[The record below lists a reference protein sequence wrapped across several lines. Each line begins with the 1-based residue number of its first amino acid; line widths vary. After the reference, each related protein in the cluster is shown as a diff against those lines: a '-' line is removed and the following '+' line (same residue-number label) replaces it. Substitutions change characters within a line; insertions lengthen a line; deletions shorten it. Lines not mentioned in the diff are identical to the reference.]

1 MNLTNKQYIEALLE
15 TDLSDYK
22 NLKNLFNMLQ
32 IYEKED
38 FKHAHSLNKIVK
50 KYSAK
55 GSLGKEN
62 IALFYQLYKESY
74 LFDAPYEFESY
85 LMYVEWDREPSKRF
99 YLPRRKQLKQVVDAL
114 QLLEDD
120 ELDLLAISM
129 PPGVGKAQ
137 PLYSKLVTPDGYKTM
152 GEIKVGDLVA
162 TIDGSFTKVLG
173 IFPQG
178 KKDVYR
184 VTFNDGSYTDCCKE
198 HLWTVKTCDDRR
210 RGGERTIELQQIMRN
225 LRVRGDK
232 RSNYSVEFCKPV
244 EFSKKNLPLHPYLLG
259 CILGDGSI
267 SGDNLGF
274 TNCDEDILERFKGLL
289 PDNEILVNKSNHD
302 YRIRKRDDIRDYRGY
317 MVKTIT
323 ALELEKLGLIGK
335 RSWEKHI
342 PTIYLNS
349 SVEDRIE
356 LLRGLMD
363 TDGYVNKNGSC
374 SYATTSKQLVDDF
387 VYLVQSLG
395 GTTFVSSGMNHYKDK
410 TGEFKE
416 TRIGYNITVSFTNG
430 INPFYCKRKA
440 DRVKTKKRDLK
451 RYITSVE
458 KIGEEECQ
466 CIYVDHPSHLYLTD
480 NFIVTHNT
488 TIGCF
493 FLSWI
498 MGRHPDECNLAS
510 AHGDKLTRG
519 FYDQVYVI
527 ITDPEYNYKDVFP
540 NVVLE
545 SVNSKD
551 QFINLNKPKR
561 YKTLTCRSID
571 GTITG
576 ATRCERYLYCDDL
589 VSGIEEAWNRDRL
602 DKLWEK
608 YTNDLKSRKK
618 KRCKEIH
625 IATRWSVHD
634 VIGRLERI
642 YEGNPRAKF
651 IVMPALDENGESN
664 FDYLYDVG
672 FSTANYIDIRNSMD
686 DISWRS
692 LYMNEP
698 IERDGL
704 LFPEDSLNYYNGVL
718 PGKPDRV
725 VFFCDVAWGGGDY
738 LSMPFGYI
746 YGKDIYIPDV
756 VFHKGTKDVTRPIVV
771 GKILKHKPHAGRF
784 EANNGGDEYADWV
797 DEILRKQYNY
807 KMNITHR
814 KAPTTKSKLARIIQ
828 AQPEI
833 SKCYFLDKKH
843 RSAEYNEFMKNI
855 TGFSVSAK
863 NKNDDGPDSMA
874 GLVNFVEK
882 STTNVTVIPRPF

>member
-15 TDLSDYK
+15 TDLSNYT

-55 GSLGKEN
+55 GSLGEEN

-99 YLPRRKQLKQVVDAL
+99 YLPRRKQLKQVVDTL

-129 PPGVGKAQ
+129 PPGVGK
-137 PLYSKLVTPDGYKTM
+137 
-152 GEIKVGDLVA
+152 
-162 TIDGSFTKVLG
+162 
-173 IFPQG
+173 
-178 KKDVYR
+178 
-184 VTFNDGSYTDCCKE
+184 
-198 HLWTVKTCDDRR
+198 
-210 RGGERTIELQQIMRN
+210 
-225 LRVRGDK
+225 
-232 RSNYSVEFCKPV
+232 
-244 EFSKKNLPLHPYLLG
+244 
-259 CILGDGSI
+259 
-267 SGDNLGF
+267 
-274 TNCDEDILERFKGLL
+274 
-289 PDNEILVNKSNHD
+289 
-302 YRIRKRDDIRDYRGY
+302 
-317 MVKTIT
+317 
-323 ALELEKLGLIGK
+323 
-335 RSWEKHI
+335 
-342 PTIYLNS
+342 
-349 SVEDRIE
+349 
-356 LLRGLMD
+356 
-363 TDGYVNKNGSC
+363 
-374 SYATTSKQLVDDF
+374 
-387 VYLVQSLG
+387 
-395 GTTFVSSGMNHYKDK
+395 
-410 TGEFKE
+410 
-416 TRIGYNITVSFTNG
+416 
-430 INPFYCKRKA
+430 
-440 DRVKTKKRDLK
+440 
-451 RYITSVE
+451 
-458 KIGEEECQ
+458 
-466 CIYVDHPSHLYLTD
+466 
-480 NFIVTHNT
+480 T

-519 FYDQVYVI
+519 FYDQVNVI

-571 GTITG
+571 GTLTG

-718 PGKPDRV
+718 PGKPDRI